1 MYTNLYF
8 LKPQIISQ
16 VLSKTNTNTNLPQV
30 KEASS
35 LNSQVW
41 TSFPHLAPLISFS
54 KKRRRVKDENVNSG
68 EIAVK

>member
-35 LNSQVW
+35 LNSQV
-41 TSFPHLAPLISFS
+41 
-54 KKRRRVKDENVNSG
+54 
-68 EIAVK
+68 